1 MFNVILYYSGQYGV
15 FNDNTYKVCEDVY
28 SIFEMLTAKYEYPFR
43 DEASITFLKN
53 RSCSFIKGDRYAI
66 REKNDRV
73 FPITYINRCEKEG
86 LVLISNSQ
94 RGIYTHTEHLDTLV
108 IEALKK
114 LNIDILLA
122 VCVDEDNVDG
132 ILFAL
137 GNFKPVNFD
146 YGKDLFAF
154 CRKFEYDWKRDL
166 PVIANWIG
174 YKYDKYISLTSYS
187 QWYEAGIICNKKILA
202 STALYDREFFSRR
215 LAVMLIDFMQDDS
228 VKLSKI
234 NSVKN
239 PDLRLI
245 LDELPSIAD
254 DVKKTYFLVID
265 VDETIRSERD
275 IVENC
280 AFGGGINKE
289 YVELFDTINA
299 LQLFKALIP
308 DILRREIILCG

>member
-1 MFNVILYYSGQYGV
+1 
-15 FNDNTYKVCEDVY
+15 
-28 SIFEMLTAKYEYPFR
+28 
-43 DEASITFLKN
+43 
-53 RSCSFIKGDRYAI
+53 
-66 REKNDRV
+66 
-73 FPITYINRCEKEG
+73 
-86 LVLISNSQ
+86 
-94 RGIYTHTEHLDTLV
+94 
-108 IEALKK
+108 
-114 LNIDILLA
+114 
-122 VCVDEDNVDG
+122 
-132 ILFAL
+132 
-137 GNFKPVNFD
+137 
-146 YGKDLFAF
+146 
-154 CRKFEYDWKRDL
+154 
-166 PVIANWIG
+166 
-174 YKYDKYISLTSYS
+174 
-187 QWYEAGIICNKKILA
+187 
-202 STALYDREFFSRR
+202 
-215 LAVMLIDFMQDDS
+215 MLIDFMQDDS